1 MPDSFTLSYEVK
13 TPASILAEVTL
24 KTSRQAKDQKW
35 SDTSVNEERFRELV

>member
-13 TPASILAEVTL
+13 TPAAILAEVAV

-35 SDTSVNEERFRELV
+35 SDASVNEERFRELV

>member
-13 TPASILAEVTL
+13 TPSAVLAEVML